1 MTILGRSQL
10 DHPTLSTAGGQA
22 LYDSINTIYQNI
34 SDHLGGRFKAYASI
48 ANGTVSVY
56 EHNFGVAFSELSVLI
71 YTGSHPSLTRV
82 SDLAA
87 AGWTVIAN
95 AVNPKTKID
104 ITAPA
109 TGGPHTFAVFVVHG
123 PGKILSAPNVIDYLD
138 VSGQGSNPSAP
149 EAGKQRLF
157 SKSSDGKLYK
167 INSAGSISGLG
178 GGGLELTAISSSA
191 TVSIGK
197 HYQVDTTSAPITL
210 TLPLGSAIAS
220 GDLPNATI
228 RFSDSRSNFSTNNL
242 TITPNS
248 SNQIGSNGAGETLV
262 IDISNAWVELSWDG
276 SRWVQND
283 STNPMGLP
291 ISARSVYGDTS
302 GTAVTAGL
310 IGESTFSQGSNS
322 ALSNGV
328 ALLIQT
334 YTFPSA
340 GVWMVTCSAVF
351 AGSATS
357 CTQQILSINTA
368 NAFSVTPSATVSQ
381 TQIAGT
387 SAAPVTSDSVPQLQP
402 LFVSTATASSVYVYA
417 RGSFSGGTL
426 SAQSIIRAVRIA

>member
-10 DHPTLSTAGGQA
+10 DHPTLSTAGGQV

-34 SDHLGGRFKAYASI
+34 SDHLGGRFKAYASVS
-48 ANGTVSVY
+48 NGTVSVY
-56 EHNFGVAFSELSVLI
+56 EHNFGVAFSELSVLV

-95 AVNPKTKID
+95 AVSPKTKID

-210 TLPLGSAIAS
+210 TLPSGILIAS

-248 SNQIGSNGAGETLV
+248 ADQIGSNGAGETLV

-302 GTAVTAGL
+302 GTAVPAGC
-310 IGESTFSQGSNS
+310 IGEKVSF
-322 ALSNGV
+322 
-328 ALLIQT
+328 
-334 YTFPSA
+334 
-340 GVWMVTCSAVF
+340 
-351 AGSATS
+351 TS
-357 CTQQILSINTA
+357 RTI
-368 NAFSVTPSATVSQ
+368 
-381 TQIAGT
+381 
-387 SAAPVTSDSVPQLQP
+387 
-402 LFVSTATASSVYVYA
+402 ATASASA
-417 RGSFSGGTL
+417 WKGTASASITLQPGNWMVVAFANVPGVASLGNVNVGL
-426 SAQSIIRAVRIA
+426 STDTADSSAGIVTNSENFVGTNTSRSTTINPAAYIANIATAQSYYGKVFSVGATASATIDGYAVRIA

>member
-10 DHPTLSTAGGQA
+10 DHPTLSTPGGQA
-22 LYDSINTIYQNI
+22 LFDSINTIYQNI
-34 SDHLGGRFKAYASI
+34 SDHLGGRFKAYTSVS
-48 ANGTVSVY
+48 NGSVSVY
-56 EHNFGVAFSELSVLI
+56 EHNFGVAFAELSVLV

-95 AVNPKTKID
+95 VVSPKTKID

-123 PGKILSAPNVIDYLD
+123 PGKILSEPNVIDFLD

-149 EAGKQRLF
+149 ESGKQRLF

-210 TLPLGSAIAS
+210 TLPSGISIAS

-228 RFSDSRSNFSTNNL
+228 RFSDSRSNFLTNNL

-248 SNQIGSNGAGETLV
+248 SNQIGSNAAGETLV

-276 SRWVQND
+276 ARWVQND

-302 GTAVTAGL
+302 GTAVPAGNIGEIKSIIGQTGTFATGANITSNMTSLALGIGTWYITAGAL
-310 IGESTFSQGSNS
+310 ASATTMNYWRMSISSSTGVFDFTNGVQPQAPSTGGFTSIGRVSTVLNITAATTIFLVENHWIASGTSTFTD
-322 ALSNGV
+322 AE
-328 ALLIQT
+328 
-334 YTFPSA
+334 
-340 GVWMVTCSAVF
+340 
-351 AGSATS
+351 
-357 CTQQILSINTA
+357 
-368 NAFSVTPSATVSQ
+368 
-381 TQIAGT
+381 
-387 SAAPVTSDSVPQLQP
+387 
-402 LFVSTATASSVYVYA
+402 
-417 RGSFSGGTL
+417 
-426 SAQSIIRAVRIA
+426 IRAVRIA

>member
-48 ANGTVSVY
+48 SNGTVSVY
-56 EHNFGVAFSELSVLI
+56 EHNFGVAFSELSVLV

-95 AVNPKTKID
+95 AVSPKTKID

-210 TLPLGSAIAS
+210 TLPSGILIAS

-248 SNQIGSNGAGETLV
+248 ADQIGSNGAGETLV

-302 GTAVTAGL
+302 GTAVPAGCIGEIKSITGQTGTFATGANITANMTSLALGIGTWYVTAGAQASGTTMNYWRMSISSSSGIFDFTNGMQPQAPSTGGFTS
-310 IGESTFSQGSNS
+310 IGRVSTVLNITAPQTIFLVENHWIASGTSTFTD
-322 ALSNGV
+322 AE
-328 ALLIQT
+328 
-334 YTFPSA
+334 
-340 GVWMVTCSAVF
+340 
-351 AGSATS
+351 
-357 CTQQILSINTA
+357 
-368 NAFSVTPSATVSQ
+368 
-381 TQIAGT
+381 
-387 SAAPVTSDSVPQLQP
+387 
-402 LFVSTATASSVYVYA
+402 
-417 RGSFSGGTL
+417 
-426 SAQSIIRAVRIA
+426 IRAVRIA